1 MFTLTD
7 TVIFYCIIRLHNK
20 FSWNC
25 LFIHYGIIYAFYMN
39 HTENRKKGK
48 KLLDFPNEYV
58 VVDTETTGLSPK
70 EDSIIEFGAIRYVN
84 HQETERFSALV
95 KPDRWTLFYH
105 TWDQIEPIFQELDVY
120 EASGIHI
127 TNNKLR
133 QDQFL
138 DYPSYRGVQVRYV
151 SPFITELT
159 GITNEMLNE
168 APLMKDVLPSFLDF
182 VKDSIIVGHNV
193 GFDINFIYEA
203 VMKYNGTP
211 FVNDNI
217 DTLVLSRKLLSLPR
231 HRLQDLAEYYGMDYT
246 KAHRAIED
254 AHMTA
259 QAFEHMREAA
269 IDKYG
274 SVADFID
281 YQIRYNHYRK

>member
-1 MFTLTD
+1 
-7 TVIFYCIIRLHNK
+7 
-20 FSWNC
+20 
-25 LFIHYGIIYAFYMN
+25 MN

-151 SPFITELT
+151 SR
-159 GITNEMLNE
+159 
-168 APLMKDVLPSFLDF
+168 
-182 VKDSIIVGHNV
+182 
-193 GFDINFIYEA
+193 
-203 VMKYNGTP
+203 
-211 FVNDNI
+211 
-217 DTLVLSRKLLSLPR
+217 LS
-231 HRLQDLAEYYGMDYT
+231 Q
-246 KAHRAIED
+246 
-254 AHMTA
+254 
-259 QAFEHMREAA
+259 
-269 IDKYG
+269 
-274 SVADFID
+274 
-281 YQIRYNHYRK
+281 N